1 MSSNFDARWI
11 SRRRMNDLKKSQVS
25 HQAVFLTHL
34 NGFIVIEPQGSDL
47 GDGPALSPE
56 EVDYELQ
63 FAWINE
69 PTNRLRRARE
79 LLGLE
84 APQMAGVGV

>member
-25 HQAVFLTHL
+25 QSALFLTHL
-34 NGFIVIEPQGSDL
+34 NGFIVIEPEGSDL
-47 GDGPALSPE
+47 GDGAALSPE
-56 EVDYELQ
+56 EADYELQ
-63 FAWINE
+63 LAWIHE

-79 LLGLE
+79 MLGLE
-84 APQMAGVGV
+84 APQMVGAGV